1 MISPFVPSSNHPM
14 SREDIK
20 MRFILK
26 ERIFSLRESYY
37 IRNEQGDNLLEVN
50 GRLLGIRDKLT
61 LRDLQG
67 NQVASVTKHLI
78 ALRPTYT
85 IARPGQPDAVLK
97 KDFIN
102 ILREGFSVDLEG
114 GLPDL
119 RIQGDIFEHSYTISQ
134 QGVAVAQVSKKWIS
148 LRDSYVVDIAEGADT
163 VLLLACAIVLDRI
176 THEEEDED

>member
-1 MISPFVPSSNHPM
+1 
-14 SREDIK
+14 

-37 IRNEQGDNLLEVN
+37 IRNEEGDNLLEVS
-50 GRLLGIRDKLT
+50 GRLIGLRDKLT

-67 NQVASVTKHLI
+67 STVATVTKHLI

-85 IARPGQPDAVLK
+85 ITRPGQPDATVK

-114 GLPDL
+114 DANDL
-119 RIQGDIFEHSYTISQ
+119 RVQGDIFDHSYSISR
-134 QGVAVAQVSKKWIS
+134 QGVTVAEVSKKWIS
-148 LRDSYVVDIAEGADT
+148 LRDSYVVDVAEGEDT
-163 VLLLACAIVLDRI
+163 VLLLACAIVVDRI
-176 THEEEDED
+176 THEEDEVD

>member
-1 MISPFVPSSNHPM
+1 MKV
-14 SREDIK
+14 

-37 IRNEQGDNLLEVN
+37 IRNEQGDNLLEVT
-50 GRLLGIRDKLT
+50 GRLIGLRDKLT

-67 NQVASVTKHLI
+67 NVVATVTKHLI

-85 IARPGQPDAVLK
+85 IARPGQPDATVK

-114 GLPDL
+114 PDL
-119 RIQGDIFEHSYTISQ
+119 RIQGDIFEHNYTIVRQ
-134 QGVAVAQVSKKWIS
+134 NVTVAQVSKKWIS
-148 LRDSYVVDIAEGADT
+148 LRDSYVVDVTEGEDA
-163 VLLLACAIVLDRI
+163 VLLLACAIVVDRI
-176 THEEEDED
+176 THEEEDEE

>member
-1 MISPFVPSSNHPM
+1 
-14 SREDIK
+14 
-20 MRFILK
+20 MRFILN

-37 IRNEQGDNLLEVN
+37 IRNEQGENLLEVS

-67 NQVASVTKHLI
+67 NVLATITQHLI

-85 IARPGQPDAVLK
+85 IVRPGQPDATVK

-102 ILREGFSVDLEG
+102 ILRDGFSVDMAG

-119 RIQGDIFEHSYTISQ
+119 RIQGDIFEHNYHISRQGNTI
-134 QGVAVAQVSKKWIS
+134 AEVSKKWIS
-148 LRDSYVVDIAEGADT
+148 LRDSYVVDVAASEDD
-163 VLLLACAIVLDRI
+163 VLALACAIVVDRI
-176 THEEEDED
+176 GHEEEEDEQERV

>member
-1 MISPFVPSSNHPM
+1 
-14 SREDIK
+14 

-37 IRNEQGDNLLEVN
+37 IRNEAGENVLEVT

-61 LRDLQG
+61 LRDVGG
-67 NQVASVTKHLI
+67 NVVATITSHLI

-85 IARPGQPDAVLK
+85 INRPGQPDATVK

-102 ILREGFSVDLEG
+102 ILREGFSVDMAG

-119 RIQGDIFEHSYTISQ
+119 RIQGNILEHNYTISR
-134 QGVAVAQVSKKWIS
+134 QGVTLAEVSKKWIS
-148 LRDSYVVDIAEGADT
+148 LRDSYVVDIADGEEAI
-163 VLLLACAIVLDRI
+163 LLLACAIVVDRI
-176 THEEEDED
+176 SHEDEEAQPVSGK